1 MQQLREKRFAGMH
14 SQDQRFDSSPEQ
26 PRENGLETDSDHLP
40 TTSYS
45 QEYEPQ
51 VGRSGRLSWLYSKL
65 FRQGSDIQN
74 ATANHHYTK
83 AERDRLSNVE
93 SIDYLP
99 PNSAV
104 YRRWLAN
111 QPHGW
116 VCLHLQSFLLQSR
129 ALVSRWASIHLKM
142 NTFDSSVWHARR

>member
-1 MQQLREKRFAGMH
+1 MH
-14 SQDQRFDSSPEQ
+14 SQNQSFDSSIEH
-26 PRENGLETDSDHLP
+26 PRENGLESESEHLP
-40 TTSYS
+40 STSYS
-45 QEYEPQ
+45 QDYEPHI
-51 VGRSGRLSWLYSKL
+51 GRSGRLSWLYGKV
-65 FRQGSDIQN
+65 FQQGSDMQQ

-111 QPHGW
+111 QPHG
-116 VCLHLQSFLLQSR
+116 
-129 ALVSRWASIHLKM
+129 
-142 NTFDSSVWHARR
+142 